1 MTKRTRR
8 ENAVNSMNSM
18 NSMNAMSAMNAMNA
32 MDPTNPSKAIDDG
45 IETERLRPA
54 ARRLETRALCAA
66 SCVALMAAGGC
77 SLFDRETRPQARF
90 MLAPPEQAAVTGE
103 KAASIEVRRFSA
115 VPPFDERPFLYHTT
129 DGTWRAD
136 ADAGFV
142 ALPSDMMM
150 VALAKALERSGR
162 AEMVGIEGTP
172 LRFDFALDG
181 VIEAFYADYS
191 VAGAPAAVVT
201 LRGYLV
207 DRRVS
212 GGALVAQMSG
222 RGRAPIGGDRA
233 ADVADAFSAAAG
245 AAIAELI
252 EALPKGRIDGP
263 TDAR

>member
-1 MTKRTRR
+1 MH
-8 ENAVNSMNSM
+8 
-18 NSMNAMSAMNAMNA
+18 
-32 MDPTNPSKAIDDG
+32 DG
-45 IETERLRPA
+45 IGTEHPRTPERGLA
-54 ARRLETRALCAA
+54 THMLCAA
-66 SCVALMAAGGC
+66 ACVALMAAGGC
-77 SLFDRETRPQARF
+77 SLLDRETRPQASF
-90 MLAPPEQAAVTGE
+90 MLSPPEQGAVTGE

-142 ALPSDMMM
+142 ALPSDMTM

-191 VAGAPAAVVT
+191 VPGAPAAVVT

-233 ADVADAFSAAAG
+233 ADVADAFSVAAG

-252 EALPKGRIDGP
+252 EALPKGRIDAP
-263 TDAR
+263 AHAR

>member
-1 MTKRTRR
+1 MTTRTRK
-8 ENAVNSMNSM
+8 ENAM
-18 NSMNAMSAMNAMNA
+18 
-32 MDPTNPSKAIDDG
+32 KDG
-45 IETERLRPA
+45 IGTEGPRPTARSLA
-54 ARRLETRALCAA
+54 AHTLFAAACAA
-66 SCVALMAAGGC
+66 VVAAGGC
-77 SLFDRETRPQARF
+77 SLFDRETRPQASF
-90 MLAPPEQAAVTGE
+90 MLAPPEQAPVTGE
-103 KAASIEVRRFSA
+103 KAASIEVRRFGA

-129 DGTWRAD
+129 GGTWRAD

-150 VALAKALERSGR
+150 VAIARALERSGR
-162 AEMVGIEGTP
+162 AELVGIEGTP

-212 GGALVAQMSG
+212 GGALAAQMSG

-233 ADVADAFSAAAG
+233 ADVADAFSVAAG

-252 EALPKGRIDGP
+252 EALPKGSIDGAAS
-263 TDAR
+263 AR